1 MVEFRSDLERDHS
14 DSHPDRIPPV
24 LVVGC
29 LHPTTDHCWVLR
41 VAADD
46 YRVRRDG
53 GRSGK
58 SMSNDIGR
66 ILDDMAAEIVADY
79 LGEGIDFARVYE
91 NDFGSQLPDEDQI
104 YMHNKCNSILEK
116 VKALVEVCEW

>member
-1 MVEFRSDLERDHS
+1 
-14 DSHPDRIPPV
+14 
-24 LVVGC
+24 
-29 LHPTTDHCWVLR
+29 
-41 VAADD
+41 
-46 YRVRRDG
+46 
-53 GRSGK
+53 
-58 SMSNDIGR
+58 MSNDIGR